1 MTKSLASAYITAGNR
16 NGIMV
21 FPVGLA
27 FQRSQKANPDIE
39 LYTPDKRHPS
49 KAGTYLMAAVIYAS
63 IYKVS
68 PVGNSYDYGLGRNIQ
83 NRLQKTAWETLS
95 YYKNK

>member
-1 MTKSLASAYITAGNR
+1 
-16 NGIMV
+16 MV
-21 FPVGLA
+21 LPVGLA
-27 FQRSQKANPDIE
+27 FQRSQNDNPDIE
-39 LYTPDKRHPS
+39 LFTPDKRHPS

-68 PVGNSYDYGLGRNIQ
+68 PIGNSYDYGLDQNIQ

-95 YYKNK
+95 YYKSN